1 MAAPDGYNPTSLLPV
16 AGGQITPMMGGGL
29 PPPDGYSS
37 TSLLPVAGGV
47 IEPQRGGATHNIVTI
62 LGNPYSVRTEINNG
76 DDLEDDERAIL
87 ELFHVNKDSITDS
100 QLVDFFNALTR
111 FNCDKEYG
119 VLLNPGCEPVR
130 AVLRASLLKKS
141 LKNTPIE
148 GLLESKLPEPQ
159 SQPSAHN
166 MEDDLKE
173 RGRID
178 EALSGLLSKP
188 VSPETST
195 LDKLLLIEGE
205 LIERHRITE
214 DPQ

>member
-1 MAAPDGYNPTSLLPV
+1 
-16 AGGQITPMMGGGL
+16 MMGGGL
-29 PPPDGYSS
+29 PPPDGF
-37 TSLLPVAGGV
+37 
-47 IEPQRGGATHNIVTI
+47 IEPQRGGATHNVVTI
-62 LGNPYSVRTEINNG
+62 LGNPYSVRTEINSG
-76 DDLEDDERAIL
+76 DNLEDDETAIL
-87 ELFHVNKDSITDS
+87 ELFHVNKDSITDT

-148 GLLESKLPEPQ
+148 ELLKPTPTPTPTPQ
-159 SQPSAHN
+159 PLAPN

-173 RGRID
+173 RGRIID
-178 EALSGLLSKP
+178 EALSVMLTNP

-205 LIERHRITE
+205 LIERHRISE
-214 DPQ
+214 DPE

>member
-1 MAAPDGYNPTSLLPV
+1 MAAPPGYNSTSLLPV

-29 PPPDGYSS
+29 PPPDYNSR
-37 TSLLPVAGGV
+37 SLIPEAGGF
-47 IEPQRGGATHNIVTI
+47 IEPQRGGATHNVVTI
-62 LGNPYSVRTEINNG
+62 LGNPYSVRTEINSG
-76 DDLEDDERAIL
+76 DNLEDDETAIL
-87 ELFHVNKDSITDS
+87 ELFHVNKDSITDT

-148 GLLESKLPEPQ
+148 ELLKPKPTPTPQ
-159 SQPSAHN
+159 PLALN
-166 MEDDLKE
+166 MEDELKE

-178 EALSGLLSKP
+178 EALSALLSKP

-205 LIERHRITE
+205 LIERHRILE
-214 DPQ
+214 DPE